1 MPFLP
6 PNLQRQRTEGT
17 INVLLTYLLNGA
29 ASETVKT
36 THLMTTLLYADEIL
50 IEVSVNALQLQY
62 ETGIALLERHC
73 VLLTM

>member
-1 MPFLP
+1 
-6 PNLQRQRTEGT
+6 
-17 INVLLTYLLNGA
+17 
-29 ASETVKT
+29 
-36 THLMTTLLYADEIL
+36 MTTLLYADEIL